1 MLTLNVILNNRP
13 QLNVQ
18 SSTLRVLVC

>member
-18 SSTLRVLVC
+18 SSTLRVLVW